1 MGFLKGVLDVGKA
14 MKMDDLHAAEIDGE
28 AELKAKLGHSK
39 GEISYAWFEM
49 EGLSN
54 RKDRVRAWRKGVK
67 SLNGWT
73 DIWTSLHWA
82 WIAIIF
88 VLGIPFWAMGMPL
101 PWFSYAVLLPMGL
114 WGWGRR
120 SWKGR
125 RTARSTTYKEIDGEM
140 EMAATPRPPEYEE
153 FGGNEGGGSS
163 VVKSI
168 RPDEIRQED
177 EREIP

>member
-1 MGFLKGVLDVGKA
+1 
-14 MKMDDLHAAEIDGE
+14 MKMDDLRAAEIDGE

-54 RKDRVRAWRKGVK
+54 RKDRMRAWRKDVK

-88 VLGIPFWAMGMPL
+88 VLGFPFWATGMPE
-101 PWFSYAVLLPMGL
+101 PWFLYALLFPMGL
-114 WGWGRR
+114 WGWIRRWRKGRR
-120 SWKGR
+120 S
-125 RTARSTTYKEIDGEM
+125 AQSTTYTEIDGEV

-153 FGGNEGGGSS
+153 FRGGEGGGSS
-163 VVKSI
+163 VVKSTRRDTI
-168 RPDEIRQED
+168 IQE
-177 EREIP
+177 EACEMP